1 MPCVNSIR
9 KHLLA
14 VKIGCGF
21 DPNLFKLLQKK
32 FSAKTENQKIGI
44 LLLDEM
50 FLRESLSVNSRTLTY
65 SGLEDYGDEIK
76 SNKNS
81 NLKANHG
88 LVFMWQSLADNVV
101 QPIAVF
107 ASHGPV
113 KGIYL
118 QYILNTIL

>member
-1 MPCVNSIR
+1 
-9 KHLLA
+9 

-21 DPNLFKLLQKK
+21 DLNLFKLLQKK
-32 FSAKTENQKIGI
+32 FSAKPETQKIGI

-50 FLRESLSVNSRTLTY
+50 FLWESISVNSRTLSY
-65 SGLEDYGDEIK
+65 SGLEDYGDEMK
-76 SNKNS
+76 SSKNS
-81 NLKANHG
+81 DQKANHG

-113 KGIYL
+113 KGIYF
-118 QYILNTIL
+118 QYI